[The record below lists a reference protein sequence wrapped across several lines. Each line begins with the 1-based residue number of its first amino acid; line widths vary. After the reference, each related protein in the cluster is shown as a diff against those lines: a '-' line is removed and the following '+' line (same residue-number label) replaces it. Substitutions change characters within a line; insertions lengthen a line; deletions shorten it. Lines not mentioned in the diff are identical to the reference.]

1 MSDRV
6 VQPSEPAFT
15 VVLRGKHF
23 ELSDTQ
29 IRFDSPN
36 KFTGV
41 FLGGNGGTDI
51 MYSDRR
57 PEYFPIIS
65 EWLAG
70 YEDMFPIHLEGM
82 SEQVAT
88 RAILA
93 EAEHFKL
100 KKLAARLK
108 TALDRAEPLDQPLM
122 WPFTGS
128 QEGTFF
134 RVRPVVHE
142 FADIVKKYPDGVP
155 REVFEARP
163 TASAQFYW
171 FHDLQVRFDCRQLSA
186 QGLPTVSVLFL
197 NREIQA
203 ADSTAQQASVTIDR
217 QPLSLAVL
225 LKWIASPKVV
235 STKDSPLEPLAT
247 YFRPEGTPQADR
259 IVTIRVHR
267 AAGYIRGDL
276 RIAHLD
282 IFSNHQ
288 GYMLWRNVGYDH
300 TSNLLTGTSSPKNTQ
315 STAPTSSVPKA
326 ASRASTSSP

>member
-171 FHDLQVRFDCRQLSA
+171 FHDLQVRSVPGHCLTSFRVRELTIPA
-186 QGLPTVSVLFL
+186 QVRLPTAISTRPPDGLRPLPQPRNPSSCGLVP
-197 NREIQA
+197 RRHTA
-203 ADSTAQQASVTIDR
+203 AAARRLLGLDS
-217 QPLSLAVL
+217 
-225 LKWIASPKVV
+225 
-235 STKDSPLEPLAT
+235 
-247 YFRPEGTPQADR
+247 
-259 IVTIRVHR
+259 
-267 AAGYIRGDL
+267 
-276 RIAHLD
+276 
-282 IFSNHQ
+282 
-288 GYMLWRNVGYDH
+288 
-300 TSNLLTGTSSPKNTQ
+300 
-315 STAPTSSVPKA
+315 
-326 ASRASTSSP
+326 STSLSHD